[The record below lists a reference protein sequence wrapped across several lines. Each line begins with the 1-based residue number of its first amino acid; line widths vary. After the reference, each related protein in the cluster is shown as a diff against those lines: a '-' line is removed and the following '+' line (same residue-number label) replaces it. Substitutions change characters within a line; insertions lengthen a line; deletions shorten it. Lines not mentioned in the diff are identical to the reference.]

1 MANST
6 TWNPASYSKN
16 ARFVSDLGEPV
27 LQLLAPR
34 AGELVLDLGCGD
46 GALTEKIAAAGCQ
59 VIGVDSSAAQIGA
72 ARRRRLN
79 AAVMN
84 GHQLAFTCVFDAV
97 FSNAALHWMKQPDKV
112 VAGVA
117 NSLKPGG
124 RFVGEFG
131 G

>member
-1 MANST
+1 MTNST

-34 AGELVLDLGCGD
+34 SGELILDLGCGD

-72 ARRRRLN
+72 ARQRGLN
-79 AAVMN
+79 AVVMN
-84 GHQLAFTCVFDAV
+84 GHQLAFTCALRRGFQQRR
-97 FSNAALHWMKQPDKV
+97 AALDEASGKSRCRRGP
-112 VAGVA
+112 
-117 NSLKPGG
+117 
-124 RFVGEFG
+124 
-131 G
+131 